1 MGALAIALLAYLRG
15 ELGFENRQQQVVA
28 MIIIIM
34 VGVHEVLVHTKTSGG
49 LFGAHFS
56 SHITNFRVC
65 VWSRKRSLDILEIII
80 QIDSDLSYI

>member
-28 MIIIIM
+28 MIIIM